1 MSYTK
6 LFQTIITST
15 IWTEDDKTRLV
26 WITLLALADKNGEV
40 MATVPG
46 LARLAGVSI
55 DATEDAVARFLSPDK
70 YSRTPDDEGRRI
82 EEIDGGWALLN
93 HGKYRLMASKDD
105 AKAKNSDR
113 QRRHRDRAKRN
124 AKTVT
129 RNAKTVT
136 RNAKTVTRNATVTH
150 DRDIAEAE
158 ADTEVEEETKKTNN
172 STSDSAPVASDE
184 TKAFLQE
191 LWSLSIQRTRT
202 SKQKVAA
209 AWRKIPTKHKPPF
222 STVLDAYRAWLRC
235 EAWTKE
241 GGQFVCGLHVWVN
254 DRQWQNIP
262 EPARTPSSSFG
273 NIQLD

>member
-15 IWTEDDKTRLV
+15 IWTEDDKTRIV
-26 WITLLALADKNGEV
+26 WVTLLALADKNGEV
-40 MATVPG
+40 MATLPG

-93 HGKYRLMASKDD
+93 HGKYRLMASKDEN
-105 AKAKNSDR
+105 KTKNAER
-113 QRRHRDRAKRN
+113 QKRHRERQKRN
-124 AKTVT
+124 ATVT
-129 RNAKTVT
+129 DSNATVTQSNATVTQSNAK
-136 RNAKTVTRNATVTH
+136 VTH

-158 ADTEVEEETKKTNN
+158 ADTEVEEETKTTSN

-209 AWRKIPTKHKPPF
+209 AWRKIPTKHKPQF
-222 STVLDAYRAWLRC
+222 AAVLDAYRAWLRC
-235 EAWTKE
+235 EAWTKD

-254 DRQWQNIP
+254 DRQWENIP